1 MTPFK
6 NFSRIAP
13 RIRHFS
19 YALTI
24 AGSLMVTSCGDNVEY
39 VEEEKIELTKGL
51 VTELEEVAENDFRI
65 IDERVVEDKEDSR
78 VIAHYMDGS
87 VDTMLVA
94 QVQQTTTTQDSTY
107 RRRNGMSRILMG
119 GLMGYYMGRSM
130 STPPSSGV
138 YKDPGTYNRVTSSA
152 GNTLNQTANRTTV
165 RRPVNSSKGFGG
177 GKSTRSYG
185 G

>member
-6 NFSRIAP
+6 NFTKIAP
-13 RIRHFS
+13 TVRHFS

-24 AGSLMVTSCGDNVEY
+24 ASALTFTSCGDNVQY
-39 VEEEKIELTKGL
+39 VEEEKVELTKGL
-51 VTELEEVAENDFRI
+51 VTEVEEVAENDFRI
-65 IDERVVEDKEDSR
+65 IDERVVENKEDSR

-87 VDTMLVA
+87 VDTMLVS
-94 QVQQTTTTQDSTY
+94 QVQQTGTQQDSTY
-107 RRRNGMSRILMG
+107 RRRGGMSRILMG

-130 STPPSSGV
+130 NTPPSAGV
-138 YKDPGTYNRVTSSA
+138 YKDANTYNRVNSSA
-152 GNTLNQTANRTTV
+152 GNTLNQTAKRTTV
-165 RRPVNSSKGFGG
+165 RRPTTTRKGYGG